1 MRKHLKSATL
11 IWLMCAAAM
20 LISGLYP
27 DSAFAATNYI
37 TDVGFS
43 NDTIGG
49 PVWDFGETL
58 DGLSFKRELMGIVGA
73 IYTASR
79 SALIIMTAVAGFMV
93 VFGQE
98 NGQKLIFSYILGV
111 GLALNFAGFMFGLY
125 ENYLLPTSAASMP
138 SLPEELHKLSGV
150 NKDYLSKFMAYYIS
164 VVTYGQTRI
173 VPVAIRMA
181 LIFGTLQASW
191 KMATEIGSGN
201 QIKYVVTEVMKMSF
215 IIFLIMNWIQL
226 GHAMGEWFE
235 AIGFL
240 AGGIDPS
247 MKDAPNIQPD
257 SIWNNAMSFSGKMW
271 ENVEKAS
278 GFANTI
284 MAFVVF
290 LFIVVVL
297 FLTAIE
303 VFMCRIE
310 FYTLTLLG
318 IVLLPFFLVD
328 KLNFLGTNTIN
339 GMFKISAKV
348 MVISFLQAVCFTILN
363 AQLKEFYDGPAA
375 KSSFAFGAYVELGM
389 TCLVMYVL
397 VKQIPNLVSS
407 FLSGGGGGLGGG
419 SMLGQLGA
427 AASTGMAV
435 AKGTA
440 TGGASLVGYAASAY
454 QQTKAEGGKDGG
466 KPSAMSTLGG
476 TLSNMAKGAATQFAM
491 GNPVVAAGV
500 AAYNKAQNV
509 GEARGKYSDAVKNGE
524 GRMGALAKLAQ
535 DVNDPQKQKG
545 PWNQSEM
552 PNGGMAGNADTA
564 NSTAAKAESTAN
576 EAKATAQ
583 SADSKASNTDLKS
596 KH

>member
-1 MRKHLKSATL
+1 MSAGTVP
-11 IWLMCAAAM
+11 I
-20 LISGLYP
+20 
-27 DSAFAATNYI
+27 
-37 TDVGFS
+37 
-43 NDTIGG
+43 DT
-49 PVWDFGETL
+49 E
-58 DGLSFKRELMGIVGA
+58 
-73 IYTASR
+73 
-79 SALIIMTAVAGFMV
+79 
-93 VFGQE
+93 
-98 NGQKLIFSYILGV
+98 
-111 GLALNFAGFMFGLY
+111 
-125 ENYLLPTSAASMP
+125 
-138 SLPEELHKLSGV
+138 
-150 NKDYLSKFMAYYIS
+150 KDYLSKFMAYYIA
-164 VVTYGQTRI
+164 VVTYGQARI

-215 IIFLIMNWIQL
+215 IIFLITNWIQL

-235 AIGFL
+235 SIGFL

-278 GFANTI
+278 GIANTI

-318 IVLLPFFLVD
+318 TVLLPFFLVD

-348 MVISFLQAVCFTILN
+348 MVIAFLQAVCFTILN
-363 AQLKEFYDGPAA
+363 SQLKEFYDGPAA

-397 VKQIPNLVSS
+397 VKQIPNLVSN

-419 SMLGQLGA
+419 SMMGQLGA
-427 AASTGMAV
+427 AVSGGARVATTGVQAV
-435 AKGTA
+435 AKTMLGEEGLGRRGA
-440 TGGASLVGYAASAY
+440 SGAKQLMSEMGGGAIA
-454 QQTKAEGGKDGG
+454 Q
-466 KPSAMSTLGG
+466 
-476 TLSNMAKGAATQFAM
+476 GAAA
-491 GNPVVAAGV
+491 VAG
-500 AAYNKAQNV
+500 
-509 GEARGKYSDAVKNGE
+509 G
-524 GRMGALAKLAQ
+524 LA
-535 DVNDPQKQKG
+535 
-545 PWNQSEM
+545 
-552 PNGGMAGNADTA
+552 GGMAGTALNLGKAAIATAADKLPGIRDMKDQTEKNLGRNGSMNNLRNAVFGVGSDERHSMGSLTANPDTLDNHINPRKQNTDGKDTPPPSGPPSAGGNGDTA
-564 NSTAAKAESTAN
+564 TTTANQAASKAN
-576 EAKATAQ
+576 EAMSMAQ
-583 SADSKASNTDLKS
+583 SADSKASNQPKGDIK
-596 KH
+596 

>member
-247 MKDAPNIQPD
+247 MKDAPNIKPD

-278 GFANTI
+278 GIANTI

-348 MVISFLQAVCFTILN
+348 MVISFLQAVTFTILN
-363 AQLKEFYDGPAA
+363 AQLKEFYEGPAA

-407 FLSGGGGGLGGG
+407 FLSGSGGGLGGG

-427 AASTGMAV
+427 VGAAAGGAAMTGLKV
-435 AKGTA
+435 AGTA
-440 TGGASLVGYAASAY
+440 VPAVSAGLQAYQTAMSAAGKMSEMAGAGGSAGGGGGMMAAAMKKGGAA
-454 QQTKAEGGKDGG
+454 
-466 KPSAMSTLGG
+466 
-476 TLSNMAKGAATQFAM
+476 LSGLKT
-491 GNPVVAAGV
+491 AAGV
-500 AAYNKAQNV
+500 AGKSAVGAAVGQSKAMQNLMTGV
-509 GEARGKYSDAVKNGE
+509 GLGKEARTRSIGSMAVGNFDTD
-524 GRMGALAKLAQ
+524 RW
-535 DVNDPQKQKG
+535 KQKG
-545 PWNQSEM
+545 YDY
-552 PNGGMAGNADTA
+552 DTA
-564 NSTAAKAESTAN
+564 PPPPFPPPPPGGGGS
-576 EAKATAQ
+576 TAQ
-583 SADSKASNTDLKS
+583 SADSKASNHSNSYKPL
-596 KH
+596 